1 MEAIIATKR
10 QFALHVMC
18 DEMPRGRPTCYTSY
32 SYPKNMLSKLKEVI
46 EYKSNQQY
54 RQPAKRTLQCL
65 IVIYTLLC
73 FRIKSFL
80 DGTLDNSILLPH
92 PRSSHNCIESEFQN
106 SFVIVHTK
114 PAEIPIIDDSLSLR
128 KIDTSMHRGL
138 HPLPSAGGNVRA
150 SFSE

>member
-1 MEAIIATKR
+1 
-10 QFALHVMC
+10 
-18 DEMPRGRPTCYTSY
+18 MPRGRPTCYTSY
-32 SYPKNMLSKLKEVI
+32 SCSKNMFSKLKEVI

-54 RQPAKRTLQCL
+54 RQPDKKTLQCL

-80 DGTLDNSILLPH
+80 EGTLDNSILLPH
-92 PRSSHNCIESEFQN
+92 PRSFHNCIESEFQN
-106 SFVIVHTK
+106 SFVIVHMK

-138 HPLPSAGGNVRA
+138 HPLPSTGGGRNSQFLVIGVRPA
-150 SFSE
+150 PRFNERHPLIF